1 MSEVNAAFGRP
12 ARQGEQAVA
21 DEVEAV
27 IESVSC
33 LWDRFGA
40 DVPDWAAQE
49 LTFGQMRL
57 LFLLGKHGPSP
68 IGHVAEW
75 LGVGLPAASGTVDR
89 VERHG
94 LVERRHRLDDRRTVD
109 CHLTP
114 AGRGLLEGV
123 TGLHREVLRATL
135 GVLSPAELAELRRLI
150 GLVVERTWSGRS
162 WPPS

>member
-1 MSEVNAAFGRP
+1 MSELIPASGRP
-12 ARQGEQAVA
+12 VRQGEQAVSG
-21 DEVEAV
+21 EVEAV
-27 IESVSC
+27 VESVGC
-33 LWDRFGA
+33 LWGRFGA

-68 IGHVAEW
+68 IGHIADW

-94 LVERRHRLDDRRTVD
+94 LVERRHRADDRRIVE

-114 AGRGLLEGV
+114 AGRALLEGV
-123 TGLHREVLRATL
+123 TGLHRQVLRATL
-135 GVLSPAELAELRRLI
+135 GVLSPEELAELGRLI
-150 GLVVERTWSGRS
+150 GLVVERTATG
-162 WPPS
+162 PS